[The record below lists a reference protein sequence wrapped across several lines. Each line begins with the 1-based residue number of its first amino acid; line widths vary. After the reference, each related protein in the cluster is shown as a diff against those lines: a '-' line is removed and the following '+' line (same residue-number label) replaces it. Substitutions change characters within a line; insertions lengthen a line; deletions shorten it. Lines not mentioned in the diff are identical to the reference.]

1 MKHNLSIIDVGSI
14 HHEWILNCPTDRQY
28 DPISRPD
35 MSDNVNQVSLWIMNP
50 KSDDSNDSWVAITS

>member
-28 DPISRPD
+28 DPIIQPD
-35 MSDNVNQVSLWIMNP
+35 LSDNVNQVSL
-50 KSDDSNDSWVAITS
+50 